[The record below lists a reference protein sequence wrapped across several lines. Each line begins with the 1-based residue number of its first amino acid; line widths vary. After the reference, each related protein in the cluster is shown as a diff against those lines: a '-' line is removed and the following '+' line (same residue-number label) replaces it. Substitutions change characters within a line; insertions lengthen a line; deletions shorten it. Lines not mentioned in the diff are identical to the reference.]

1 MNLTIIVLFG
11 ILLLSI
17 ITFYVIFAKP
27 PPAPAPSPTPTPT
40 PTPTPSQP
48 EKEKGCYVNIQGN
61 CSAETDGRYVPGT
74 YTPGTWVLDSADIDE
89 AACINRRTNLEGCGF
104 TRSRFN
110 GSEDGMC
117 EIKIAGNCSASTDG
131 RYAPGTYTPG
141 TWVFDSY
148 KNTAADCTQRK
159 TDLAGCGSVETR
171 FEHSE

>member
-1 MNLTIIVLFG
+1 MKKFIKENPATFLFG
-11 ILLLSI
+11 VAVVVIILIVI
-17 ITFYVIFAKP
+17 IKIIIERVSSAK
-27 PPAPAPSPTPTPT
+27 ADEKEEEKKPT
-40 PTPTPSQP
+40 
-48 EKEKGCYVNIQGN
+48 EKGCYVNIQGN
-61 CSAETDGRYVPGT
+61 CSAETDGRYASGT

-89 AACINRRTNLEGCGF
+89 AACINRRTDLEGCGY

-110 GSEDGMC
+110 GKEDGVC
-117 EIKIAGNCSASTDG
+117 EIKLAGHCSAETDG